1 MDSTASGS
9 IQSSNTGDNEEYDSR
24 GESISSFNLP
34 PPHPSP
40 SPTTATAFQHERPS
54 ASFIFDPLSP
64 YLTSFPFPPPESNSL
79 GFDSTWL
86 KRIQPYSTCTT
97 LSAMTAT
104 RSSVSSSASPSSVQ
118 PPAQADRSF
127 AAPRGAKKRSRASR
141 RAPTTVLTTDT
152 SNFRAMVQQFTGLP
166 TPPFTSSHF
175 PRPRHDLYNMGAAAV
190 PPYLLRPSAQK
201 IPSASF
207 LPMTTTS
214 TSSASLFD
222 QAIASI
228 SRNTIVNI
236 SMPIRTTPETS
247 SPIGATPSSTEKCQ
261 LSLFGAQYP
270 STLDMQSANFISQP
284 LLRSQTA
291 PEYNSH
297 SSGYAIGGLGSLLA
311 TEGINLSHN
320 TDVLSGWANE
330 SGQENAEPARSK
342 SIFRNYGNPR

>member
-24 GESISSFNLP
+24 GESISTFNLP

-79 GFDSTWL
+79 SFDSTWL

-97 LSAMTAT
+97 LGAMTAT

-118 PPAQADRSF
+118 PPAQADRSS

-175 PRPRHDLYNMGAAAV
+175 PRPRLDLYNMGAAAV

-236 SMPIRTTPETS
+236 SMPIGTTPETS

>member
-1 MDSTASGS
+1 MISKISGS
-9 IQSSNTGDNEEYDSR
+9 IQSSNTGENEEYDSR

-40 SPTTATAFQHERPS
+40 SPTTVTTFQHERPS
-54 ASFIFDPLSP
+54 SSFIFDPLSP

-79 GFDSTWL
+79 SLDPTWL
-86 KRIQPYSTCTT
+86 KRIQPYSACTT
-97 LSAMTAT
+97 LGAMTAT

-118 PPAQADRSF
+118 PPAQADRSS

-175 PRPRHDLYNMGAAAV
+175 PRPRLDLYNMGAAAI

-214 TSSASLFD
+214 TSSASLLD
-222 QAIASI
+222 HAIASI
-228 SRNTIVNI
+228 SGNTIVSIN
-236 SMPIRTTPETS
+236 MPIRTTETS

-284 LLRSQTA
+284 LLQSQTA

-297 SSGYAIGGLGSLLA
+297 SLGYAFGGLGSLLA
-311 TEGINLSHN
+311 TEGMNLSHD

-342 SIFRNYGNPR
+342 TIIRNYGNPR